1 MANNYVFRG
10 TADMKQHDTAIKKSA
25 SEVYK
30 YQKQVQGA
38 KTQLANF
45 NKSVGST
52 VGGMKGLMGSFA
64 AGNIGAFGS
73 ALSGLVPVMGT
84 VTTSAASMGVAIN
97 TAMGPVGA
105 AVAAIAALGAVVGGS
120 IKSFSEFETHLDS
133 LQSLTG
139 LSDEA
144 MQNMQ
149 DSAIEMAKTYASS
162 ASSVVDSMRLIGSQ
176 APQLLKN
183 QEGLK
188 AVTEASIVLSKA
200 AKIDVTDAARGV
212 TTVMN
217 QMEEP
222 ASKVNDIINTLAAA
236 SQQGAG
242 DVTYLN
248 IAFEKAGTA
257 SKSAGINFV
266 ETAALIE
273 TLAPKFSSAEVA
285 GTQLNSTLLKLSIQ
299 GNNAFKPAVVGMQQA
314 LENLAAAELTDAEMK
329 NLVGARNVVLLK
341 TLIDG
346 RQKFNQYTSSLAGTN
361 TAFEQMKTN
370 GSNLQG
376 AINRLKAAWDALLLT
391 IGSTSIMQGFVSILE
406 LIAKYYQ
413 DCINYVGDFIK
424 AINDI
429 SGSFSILEALQIW
442 IKGVGLHFKATVK
455 IIEVAVALI
464 VKWWKFNIGQMVSV
478 WNHLK
483 KIISNVS
490 FFNPIKKACSKVIVW
505 FRDFINKLLNIW
517 NKFEDWLGIGS
528 GKHKVEIDTE
538 LKGDLGSGGGGV
550 ISDEDISGGAG
561 GGKAPKAGRTPKV
574 KNVTTKEEEKAEEGS
589 IKDLQNKISEINK
602 QFETTN
608 SLTDDEIA
616 KLKEQKANYEEQIK
630 LLQEK
635 YGLSKQT
642 EEKEKE
648 EVGSIKDLEKRL
660 QKINDELNGTNVS
673 SDRLNQLKK
682 EKEELEK
689 QIKALKIRNGLEKEQ
704 EEPKKS
710 WAKEG
715 LEGINES
722 ISAIDGVQSS
732 MHNLIDSII
741 EGASAWDIFM
751 GAVDLVNSVLKGI
764 KETIE
769 AVKVVQELLG
779 LTTTAT
785 AEASTAATQ
794 QEVANSTAKVAAAQ
808 GEAIANAT
816 ANGAKLPFPASLAAI
831 AAGIAAVIAAFAM
844 IGSFAEGGIIQGRT
858 TIGDYN
864 LARVNGGEMI
874 LNTKQQSHLFN
885 AIDNNRLGGNNMVVV
900 GETVVKGSDLY
911 IALRNYS
918 KGAAKLGKNI
928 GIK

>member
-1 MANNYVFRG
+1 MASNYVFRG
-10 TADMKQHDTAIKKSA
+10 TADMSQHNAAIKKSA

-38 KTQLANF
+38 KAQLNNF

-52 VGGMKGLMGSFA
+52 VGGMKSLMGSFA
-64 AGNIGAFGS
+64 TGNLGAFGS
-73 ALSGLVPVMGT
+73 ALTGLVPVMGT
-84 VTTSAASMGVAIN
+84 VTTSATGMGVAIN
-97 TAMGPVGA
+97 TALAPVTLIAG
-105 AVAAIAALGAVVGGS
+105 AIAALGAVMGSS

-139 LSDEA
+139 LSDAA
-144 MQNMQ
+144 MKDMQ
-149 DSAIEMAKTYASS
+149 DSAIEMAKTYATA
-162 ASSVVDSMRLIGSQ
+162 ASDVVDSMRLIGSQ

-183 QEGLK
+183 QQGLK
-188 AVTEASIVLSKA
+188 DVTSAAIVLSKA
-200 AKIDVTDAARGV
+200 AKIEVTEAAKGV

-222 ASKVNDIINTLAAA
+222 ASKATEIINTLAAA

-242 DVTYLN
+242 DVAYLN

-257 SKSAGINFV
+257 AKGAGVNFV

-314 LENLAAAELTDAEMK
+314 LDNLAAAELSDAEMK
-329 NLVGARNVVLLK
+329 DLVGARNVVLLK
-341 TLIDG
+341 TLIEG
-346 RQKFNQYTSSLAGTN
+346 RQKFDDYTKSLQGTD

-370 GSNLQG
+370 GDNLQG
-376 AINRLKAAWDALLLT
+376 AINRLKASWDAMLLS
-391 IGSTSIMQGFVSILE
+391 IGSTSVMQGIVSILE
-406 LIAKYYQ
+406 MIAQYYQ
-413 DCINYVGDFIK
+413 ECINCISDFIK
-424 AINDI
+424 AIDNI

-464 VKWWKFNIGQMVSV
+464 VKWWKFNINQMVTA
-478 WNHLK
+478 WNNFK
-483 KIISNVS
+483 RIVGNIS

-505 FRDFINKLLNIW
+505 FKDFVNRLLSIW
-517 NKFEDWLGIGS
+517 NKFEDWLGIGN
-528 GKHKVEIDTE
+528 GHHKIEIDTE
-538 LKGDLGSGGGGV
+538 LKGDITGGGGGV
-550 ISDEDISGGAG
+550 TDTDITGGGGG
-561 GGKAPKAGRTPKV
+561 GGKTPKTPKV
-574 KNVTTKEEEKAEEGS
+574 KSAAVTKEEEKAEAGS
-589 IKDLQNKISEINK
+589 IKDLQKKVEEINK
-602 QFETTN
+602 QFENTN
-608 SLTDDEIA
+608 SLTDEQIA
-616 KLKEQKANYEEQIK
+616 KLKEQKAGYEAQIK

-635 YGLSKQT
+635 YGLVKQA

-648 EVGSIKDLEKRL
+648 EVGSIKDLENKL
-660 QKINDELNGTNVS
+660 QKVNDLLTNTNVS
-673 SDRLNQLKK
+673 DERLDQLKK

-689 QIKALKIRNGLEKEQ
+689 QIKALKLRNGLEKEQ
-704 EEPKKS
+704 EQPKKS
-710 WAKEG
+710 WGKEG
-715 LEGINES
+715 IDEINDS
-722 ISAIDGVQSS
+722 IGAIDGVQSS
-732 MHNLIDSII
+732 MHSLIESII

-751 GAVDLVNSVLKGI
+751 NAVDMVNSVLNGI

-769 AVKVVQELLG
+769 AVKVVEELLG

-785 AEASTAATQ
+785 AEASTAATA
-794 QEVANSTAKVAAAQ
+794 QEVTNSGAKVAAKSA
-808 GEAIANAT
+808 EAVAGAT
-816 ANGAKLPFPASLAAI
+816 ASGAKLPFPANLAAI

-844 IGSFAEGGIIQGRT
+844 IGSFADGGVIRGRT

-874 LNTKQQSHLFN
+874 LNSKQQTHLFN
-885 AIDNNRLGGNNMVVV
+885 AIDNNRLGGGGTLVA
-900 GETVVKGSDLY
+900 GEIKVKGSDLY
-911 IALRNYS
+911 IAMKNYG